1 MYEPEIVEAK
11 KGRVKKNGDP
21 DRRSTSSAL
30 NVSKARSKVKAFLK
44 AGKQIID
51 NSDSE
56 SSDEII
62 DLVIRK
68 KDMNIEQEEPDVI
81 RRKPLKTVLKAK
93 SKKAKANF
101 VQPDSDSGETESE
114 EEVIVRKPSKSKAKL
129 AEMETKHKAL
139 EEQFEIMK
147 KGISEPAS
155 KRTDTDTID
164 SLRKRMILK
173 F

>member
-1 MYEPEIVEAK
+1 MSEPEIVEAK
-11 KGRVKKNGDP
+11 KGRTKKNGDP

-68 KDMNIEQEEPDVI
+68 KDMQMEPEEPDVI
-81 RRKPLKTVLKAK
+81 RRKPLKTELKAK
-93 SKKAKANF
+93 PKRAKANF
-101 VQPDSDSGETESE
+101 FQPDSDSGETESE
-114 EEVIVRKPSKSKAKL
+114 EEVIQPVRKPS
-129 AEMETKHKAL
+129 L

-147 KGISEPAS
+147 KGITDSAN
-155 KRTDTDTID
+155 KRTDTDAID